1 MVLLFRHTSWCILRK
16 CGMGVK
22 PTSIAYFSLIGTK
35 CTINLLKG
43 GRRGLLYLTVPYT
56 VRTW

>member
-16 CGMGVK
+16 YSMGVK

-43 GRRGLLYLTVPYT
+43 GRRGLLFLAVPYT
-56 VRTW
+56 VRT